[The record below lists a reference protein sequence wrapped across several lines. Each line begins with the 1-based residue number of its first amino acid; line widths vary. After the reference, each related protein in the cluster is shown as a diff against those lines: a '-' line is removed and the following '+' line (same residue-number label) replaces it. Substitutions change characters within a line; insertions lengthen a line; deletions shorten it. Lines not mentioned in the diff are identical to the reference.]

1 MWGRKVR
8 YCARPHGERGMTLSP
23 GGRDAGLERDSAGRA
38 VWPLRT
44 EDPRLAPAGTSVR
57 KAFVGSRARSAHLI
71 LQSKGVS
78 MATEVRSA
86 GSTEDPHLRRELH
99 LWEAVGISLAL
110 MAPSMAANIN
120 PQGTASTIGRAVPL
134 AFALATIG
142 VLLIA
147 WTFVRLTQRFNHA
160 GSVYGFV
167 GASLGSRA
175 GVVSGWALMGTYTFY
190 GVVTAT
196 ASGIFGAD
204 FLDSLGIW
212 TNQPG
217 WAPYAVGAVA
227 FAGVWALAASNIREG
242 TRVLVVIEA
251 TTVALILIVSVVIL
265 VRLATGTAPNGNT
278 LDFSVFTV
286 PGGTGLSAVF
296 LGVVFGFLSFAGF
309 EAAATLGEEAQEP
322 RRDIPR
328 AILGVAIFGG
338 LYYIFVTAVEVMG
351 FGTDEKG
358 INQFIASGSLLGDL
372 GSRFVAGWVG
382 ELITIGAA
390 VSAFGCALACV
401 VGATRLL
408 YALSRDEVGPPPL
421 GTVSARNGVPVRS
434 TATVAVIIVLGWVV
448 FGVAPF
454 DLFVASGTIGTLILL
469 LVYALATIGAA
480 KLLFF
485 SGERLVAAWEVVV
498 PFLALVVIGYTLF
511 RNVYPYPT
519 DAAAWYPI
527 IAALWVIL
535 GILVTLVRSAATRR
549 AGERLMAEEGLA
561 PSSGPRTGV

>member
-1 MWGRKVR
+1 MTTE
-8 YCARPHGERGMTLSP
+8 ARNPESP
-23 GGRDAGLERDSAGRA
+23 R
-38 VWPLRT
+38 
-44 EDPRLAPAGTSVR
+44 
-57 KAFVGSRARSAHLI
+57 
-71 LQSKGVS
+71 
-78 MATEVRSA
+78 
-86 GSTEDPHLRRELH
+86 LRRELH

-120 PQGTASTIGRAVPL
+120 PQGTAGSVGRAVPL
-134 AFALATIG
+134 AFALATVG

-167 GASLGSRA
+167 GASLGPRA
-175 GVVSGWALMGTYTFY
+175 GVISGWALMGTYTFY
-190 GVVTAT
+190 GVVTST
-196 ASGIFGAD
+196 AAGIFGAE

-212 TNQPG
+212 TDQPG
-217 WAPYAVGAVA
+217 WAPFAVGAVA
-227 FAGVWALAASNIREG
+227 LAGVWALAASNIREG
-242 TRVLVVIEA
+242 TRVLLVIEG

-265 VRLATGTAPNGNT
+265 IRLATGTAPNGNT

-286 PGGTGLSAVF
+286 SGGTGTSALF

-338 LYYIFVTAVEVMG
+338 LYFVFVTAVEVMG
-351 FGTDEKG
+351 FGTDAAGVKD
-358 INQFIASGSLLGDL
+358 FIASGSLLGDL
-372 GSRFVAGWVG
+372 GSQFVAGWVG

-408 YALSRDEVGPPPL
+408 YALARDEVGPPPL
-421 GTVSARNGVPVRS
+421 GAVSARNGVPVRS
-434 TATVAVIIVLGWVV
+434 TAVVAIGAYVIIALGWFV

-469 LVYALATIGAA
+469 LVYALATTGAA

-485 SGERLVAAWEVVV
+485 SGERMVAAWEVIV

-519 DAAAWYPI
+519 EAAKWYPI
-527 IAALWVIL
+527 IAALWVVV
-535 GILVTLVRSAATRR
+535 GILVTFVRHAATRR

-561 PSSGPRTGV
+561 TGTGSRTEG

>member
-1 MWGRKVR
+1 
-8 YCARPHGERGMTLSP
+8 MTTEA
-23 GGRDAGLERDSAGRA
+23 GG
-38 VWPLRT
+38 T
-44 EDPRLAPAGTSVR
+44 ES
-57 KAFVGSRARSAHLI
+57 
-71 LQSKGVS
+71 
-78 MATEVRSA
+78 
-86 GSTEDPHLRRELH
+86 PHLRRELH

-120 PQGTASTIGRAVPL
+120 PQGTADTGVGRAVPL

-167 GASLGSRA
+167 GATLGPRA
-175 GVVSGWALMGTYTFY
+175 GVISGWALMGTYTFY
-190 GVVTAT
+190 GVVTST
-196 ASGIFGAD
+196 AAGIFGAD

-217 WAPYAVGAVA
+217 WAPFVVGGVA
-227 FAGVWALAASNIREG
+227 LAGVWALAASKIRGG
-242 TRVLVVIEA
+242 TRVLLVIEA

-265 VRLATGTAPNGNT
+265 IRLATGTAPNGNT
-278 LDFSVFTV
+278 LDFSVFTI
-286 PGGTGLSAVF
+286 PAGAGTSAVF

-338 LYYIFVTAVEVMG
+338 LYYVFVTAIEVMG
-351 FGTDEKG
+351 FGTDARGVE
-358 INQFIASGSLLGDL
+358 NFIASDSLLGDL
-372 GSRFVAGWVG
+372 GSQFVAGWVG

-390 VSAFGCALACV
+390 ISAFGCALACI

-408 YALSRDEVGPPPL
+408 YALSRDEVGPAPL
-421 GTVSARNGVPVRS
+421 GTVSFRSGVPARS
-434 TATVAVIIVLGWVV
+434 TATVAIGAYAIIALGWLV

-480 KLLFF
+480 KLLFL
-485 SGERLVAAWEVVV
+485 SGERQVAAWEVVV

-511 RNVYPYPT
+511 RNVYPYP
-519 DAAAWYPI
+519 AGALAWYPI
-527 IAALWVIL
+527 IAAVWVIV
-535 GILVTLVRSAATRR
+535 GIILTFVRNAATQQ
-549 AGERLMAEEGLA
+549 AGERMMAEEGLTTGGG
-561 PSSGPRTGV
+561 SRTQG

>member
-1 MWGRKVR
+1 
-8 YCARPHGERGMTLSP
+8 
-23 GGRDAGLERDSAGRA
+23 
-38 VWPLRT
+38 
-44 EDPRLAPAGTSVR
+44 
-57 KAFVGSRARSAHLI
+57 
-71 LQSKGVS
+71 

-86 GSTEDPHLRRELH
+86 GSAEGPHLRRELH

-167 GASLGSRA
+167 GASLGPRS

-212 TNQPG
+212 TNQTG
-217 WAPYAVGAVA
+217 WAPFVVGAIA
-227 FAGVWALAASNIREG
+227 LAGVWALAASNIREG
-242 TRVLVVIEA
+242 TRVLLVIEA

-338 LYYIFVTAVEVMG
+338 LYFIFVTAVEVMG
-351 FGTDEKG
+351 FGTDAKG
-358 INQFIASGSLLGDL
+358 VKEFVASGSLLGDL
-372 GSRFVAGWVG
+372 GSQFVAGWVG

-421 GTVSARNGVPVRS
+421 GTVSTRNGVPVRS
-434 TATVAVIIVLGWVV
+434 TAIVAVAVYVIIALGWFV

-511 RNVYPYPT
+511 RNVYPFPT

-527 IAALWVIL
+527 IAALWVVA
-535 GILVTLVRSAATRR
+535 GIAVTFVRNAATRR

-561 PSSGPRTGV
+561 AEPNSRTGGYG